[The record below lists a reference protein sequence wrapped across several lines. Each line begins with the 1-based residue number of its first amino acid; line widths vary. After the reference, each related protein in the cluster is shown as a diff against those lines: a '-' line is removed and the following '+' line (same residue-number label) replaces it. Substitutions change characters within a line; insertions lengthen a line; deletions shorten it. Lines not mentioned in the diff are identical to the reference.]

1 MAYIVIFLG
10 DRLLDLLPSSCVWLT
25 TIVRFSR
32 TIWLLV
38 WKLRTIRNPGISTME
53 GITTVHYKIFLELI
67 TELTDGLH
75 PGRGF
80 VNMPLV
86 SKILTEIVT
95 DII

>member
-1 MAYIVIFLG
+1 
-10 DRLLDLLPSSCVWLT
+10 
-25 TIVRFSR
+25 
-32 TIWLLV
+32 
-38 WKLRTIRNPGISTME
+38 ME